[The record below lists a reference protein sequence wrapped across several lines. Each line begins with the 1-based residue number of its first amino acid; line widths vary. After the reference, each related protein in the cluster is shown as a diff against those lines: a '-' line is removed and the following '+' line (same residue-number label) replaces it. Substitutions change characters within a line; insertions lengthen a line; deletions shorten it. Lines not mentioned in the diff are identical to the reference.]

1 LSFLPI
7 RRFYR
12 AAGVAGAAFTAA
24 KRARVMRPLSEVF
37 APGSATLPE
46 RLRTLVVSPE
56 REVEPGMTVR
66 ATFTFRNQG
75 GAAATGVR
83 LRFNVPDGL
92 VYLVGSGRL
101 DGRELDDESGTSPLL
116 SRTGAAIGD
125 VLAGEERHIE
135 IAYSVAGA
143 IENGTMVE
151 LQAAVASFELTP
163 IGSNVVRLVARSKPQ
178 LANAMTKIGIE
189 SSRDPVPGSQAT
201 VTLRIHN
208 AGESTARDV
217 VVVAPVPENT
227 SYVPGSARLNGRDLE
242 RELGTPFDRSYA
254 PVVLRSLPARATATL
269 AYRIAI
275 DSPLPGGTPI
285 VARARIASQE
295 TPAFSLEPAS
305 LTIISAPDFSDE
317 RTSLA
322 VNPDTGVQPG
332 QQIALTLTAHNAG
345 TATADSVI
353 ARLELPDELLFVT
366 GSPQIDGRPQ
376 PHKRKTTLRFDLGR
390 IASGQSLTLRADAIV
405 KAPLA
410 DKTSLKAAAH
420 VEWEPAGR
428 ASSRQLD
435 CAFDVR
441 AEPAFSPRKNF
452 AARSGGGL
460 LTPGESIEAEIWI
473 ENDGAAAAHDGA
485 LQLRISPPLPD
496 VAVTQDDASVASSSS
511 REGDAMTIDLGAVA
525 AYAHRRLTVRA
536 RVPTPYANGAEVGLD
551 ATLQTRELGELPL
564 SPVRWRVES
573 HPAFDVET
581 SRLEIAAGSIL
592 RPNQLA
598 DVDIVLTNV
607 GTDVAHNVAL
617 RCYISPEARLES
629 VEGAT
634 RDKSML
640 LFGELVPAARA
651 RARLGLRLMRGLAK
665 DWPVI
670 VDTVL
675 SADGMLPQPLSR
687 VTIATNAEPD
697 FAIGSFV
704 STPADTV
711 ELGEAV
717 QWTLH
722 VRNGGDGTARL
733 VQIEIVQPD
742 SLIYVPNS
750 TTVNDV
756 PIRDAGAAAPF
767 ASARGIVINEVDP
780 GVEATISWRTVV
792 HNALPAGTAI
802 AYVAHV
808 KYDGDC
814 DDAITSPE
822 LTVRAG
828 PIFENAIPGLPFG
841 LDGMLGPA
849 LGAEHRALTHER
861 FVELPPATP
870 IAQGNGTHAIAT
882 VSAALVDGDGVEY
895 YDPPRGAES
904 VGTAAIFPV
913 GRLERT
919 ARFLREA
926 RFGGLI
932 THLFAVR
939 AFLPEQ
945 IGDGRCAGLQTLREL
960 LREEFDRLFIKL
972 RLPRYV
978 IAARDIETPSLRSTI
993 EHLVRDAAAAH
1004 GIPSESPTAACALR
1018 GAFDP
1023 ADLHEIGERLAGAPL
1038 ASPMPW
1044 SALGRLLP
1052 DEPPGFAEYRT
1063 LLLEML
1069 DGFEPT
1075 EREEFIDAL
1084 SHASTPRLDEA
1095 LDALLISVHTL
1106 A

>member
-1 LSFLPI
+1 L
-7 RRFYR
+7 
-12 AAGVAGAAFTAA
+12 TAA

-37 APGSATLPE
+37 APGSPTLPE

-83 LRFNVPDGL
+83 LRFNLPDGL
-92 VYLVGSGRL
+92 VYLVGSGTL
-101 DGRELDDESGTSPLL
+101 DGHALDDESGTSPLL

-125 VLAGEERHIE
+125 VLAGEERRIE

-151 LQAAVASFELTP
+151 LQAAVASFELPP

-178 LANAMTKIGIE
+178 LGNAMTKIGIE
-189 SSRDPVPGSQAT
+189 SARDPVPGSQAI

-217 VVVAPVPENT
+217 VVVAPIPEHA
-227 SYVPGSARLNGRDLE
+227 SYVPGSVRLNGRDLE
-242 RELGTPFDRSYA
+242 RELGVPFDRSYA
-254 PVVLRSLPARATATL
+254 PIVLRSLPARATATL

-285 VARARIASQE
+285 VARAQIASQE
-295 TPAFSLEPAS
+295 TPAIALDPAS
-305 LTIISAPDFSDE
+305 LTVISSPDFNDE
-317 RTSLA
+317 RTALSA
-322 VNPDTGVQPG
+322 SPETGVQPG
-332 QQIALTLTAHNAG
+332 QRVALTLTAHNAG
-345 TATADSVI
+345 TATANAVT
-353 ARLELPDELLFVT
+353 ARLELPEDLLFVA
-366 GSPQIDGRPQ
+366 GSPQIDGRPLAY
-376 PHKRKTTLRFDLGR
+376 KRKGSLRFDLGS
-390 IASGQSLTLRADAIV
+390 IASLQSLTLRVDAMV
-405 KAPLA
+405 TSPLA
-410 DKTSLKAAAH
+410 DKAGLKTTALL
-420 VEWEPAGR
+420 EWEPSGR
-428 ASSRQLD
+428 TTSRTLE
-435 CAFDVR
+435 CTLDVR
-441 AEPAFSPRKNF
+441 AEPAFSSRKNF
-452 AARSGGGL
+452 TARHGSAL
-460 LTPGESIEAEIWI
+460 LKPGESIEADVAI
-473 ENDGAAAAHDGA
+473 ENDGAADAHDA
-485 LQLRISPPLPD
+485 VLELRIVPPLRD
-496 VAVTQDDASVASSSS
+496 VTVL
-511 REGDAMTIDLGAVA
+511 EGDAPVAGSRDGDTTTIELGVIA
-525 AYAHRRLTVRA
+525 AYARRRLKIRA
-536 RVPTPYANGAEVGLD
+536 RLPSPYANGAEIALD
-551 ATLQTRELGELPL
+551 AKLQTRELGEVPL
-564 SPVRWRVES
+564 SSAHWRVES
-573 HPAFDVET
+573 HPAFDTET
-581 SRLEIAAGSIL
+581 SRLEITGESIL
-592 RPNQLA
+592 RPNRLA
-598 DVDIVLTNV
+598 DAEIVLTNV
-607 GTDVAHNVAL
+607 GTDVAHNVSL

-640 LFGELVPAARA
+640 LFGELAPAARA

-670 VDTVL
+670 VDAVL
-675 SADGMLPQPLSR
+675 SADGTLPLPLSR
-687 VTIATNAEPD
+687 LTIATNAEPD

-704 STPADTV
+704 SIPADGV

-717 QWTLH
+717 QWMLH

-756 PIRDAGAAAPF
+756 PIRDAGSSAPF
-767 ASARGIVINEVDP
+767 AAARGIVLNEVDP

-802 AYVAHV
+802 AYIAHV
-808 KYDGDC
+808 KYDGDR

-828 PIFENAIPGLPFG
+828 PSFENAIPGLPFG

-849 LGAEHRALTHER
+849 LGSEHRALTQER

-870 IAQGNGTHAIAT
+870 IVQSNGSLALAT
-882 VSAALVDGDGVEY
+882 VSASLVEGEGPGY
-895 YDPPRGAES
+895 YGLPQAAES
-904 VGTAAIFPV
+904 VGTAAIFPND
-913 GRLERT
+913 RLERT

-945 IGDGRCAGLQTLREL
+945 VGDGRCAALQTLREL

-993 EHLVRDAAAAH
+993 EHLIREGSAAH
-1004 GIPSESPTAACALR
+1004 GIPPDSPTAARALR

-1023 ADLHEIGERLAGAPL
+1023 ADLQEIGERLNGMPL
-1038 ASPMPW
+1038 ACAFPW
-1044 SALGRLLP
+1044 TALGRLLP

-1063 LLLEML
+1063 LLLETL
-1069 DGFEPT
+1069 DGFEPG
-1075 EREEFIDAL
+1075 EKDEFIDAL

-1095 LDALLISVHTL
+1095 LDAILASVHTM